1 MRSGY
6 AASLS
11 RVTFEKETS
20 AIRGNANSLQKLR
33 FNSRKYSLCSTFK
46 GRCKERS
53 EGDMVS
59 ISRGRYGT
67 LMYHFV
73 PKLPLGKH

>member
-6 AASLS
+6 TISLS
-11 RVTFEKETS
+11 RVNFEKDTS
-20 AIRGNANSLQKLR
+20 ATEGKCKFLQKLR

-46 GRCKERS
+46 GRCREGS
-53 EGDMVS
+53 EGDTAL
-59 ISRGRYGT
+59 INGGRYGM
-67 LMYHFV
+67 LMYYFV